1 MLRRPAHFIAFGG
14 GIGLAPFAPGSFGT
28 LLAWPIFWFLY
39 PRLGPVA
46 YFAVLVALFAIG
58 VWACDATGR
67 ALGIPDHGGMVWDE
81 TVAFLVILFFVVPYG
96 GYWEIAAHEPTA
108 TRGRW
113 GRCGRIAP
121 RFTRASS
128 SRRSSRSHRR
138 WRRLTRRARWRRRRW
153 RRR

>member
-46 YFAVLVALFAIG
+46 YFAVLVVLFAIG

-96 GYWEIAAHEPTA
+96 GYWEIAAFVLF
-108 TRGRW
+108 
-113 GRCGRIAP
+113 
-121 RFTRASS
+121 RFFDIVKPPPIRYYE
-128 SRRSSRSHRR
+128 
-138 WRRLTRRARWRRRRW
+138 RLVKGGFGVMIDDILAAFYTLLVLALARTLMS
-153 RRR
+153 